1 MTIAWW
7 VPCTLSL
14 LRVLWKVERRL
25 KIDSWLRRIYNQ
37 RESEINTPYYGRNQ
51 NDTIYPI
58 CWQVVMRSF
67 WLNFTSFRH
76 GCHCSASLPFFQPLK
91 VERNAEKSLNWRKN
105 LSFLVGGLQKFISS
119 RYDDEKAWWRHNI
132 MRLRRKKIFKR
143 CCAFIEKYLWQW
155 KPPLLKCCLLLTND
169 VTRAHNFSKSTS
181 LSRGTWLP
189 SRLW

>member
-37 RESEINTPYYGRNQ
+37 RASEINTPYYGRNQ

-76 GCHCSASLPFFQPLK
+76 GCRCSASLPFLQPLK

-132 MRLRRKKIFKR
+132 MRLRRKKSSNDAVPSSRNIFDS
-143 CCAFIEKYLWQW
+143 E
-155 KPPLLKCCLLLTND
+155 
-169 VTRAHNFSKSTS
+169 S
-181 LSRGTWLP
+181 LHY
-189 SRLW
+189 